1 LRNNKTRK
9 ESRTNHCC
17 DISQRLDSKFRF
29 GCPKFIFTQPGPTA
43 DFIRFQIDDDR
54 AFDLALVENIQRQ
67 SLNAMEEAKAFR
79 VLSER
84 GMTQAAVGKLI
95 ANPALQ
101 V

>member
-1 LRNNKTRK
+1 LR
-9 ESRTNHCC
+9 
-17 DISQRLDSKFRF
+17 I
-29 GCPKFIFTQPGPTA
+29 
-43 DFIRFQIDDDR
+43 IRFQIDDDR

-79 VLSER
+79 VLSKR
-84 GMTQAAVGKLI
+84 GMTQVAVCKLI